1 MVSKPK
7 GFRAETPQE
16 FAKRIRLPTHDW
28 LLLSRALT
36 HRSYLNE
43 NSDALEDNERLE
55 FLGDA
60 VLDFLVGAWL
70 YNQYPEMPEG
80 DLTRMRAALV
90 HTEKLAEFAR
100 LLELGNALRLGKG
113 EDRGGGRDR
122 DALLCDGFEA
132 IIGALFL
139 SSGIEGVQKFIF
151 PLLEEASKDILKNR
165 KNEDSKSLL
174 QEWAQF
180 NGFQAP
186 TYITRSSTGPD
197 HSKLF
202 SVDVLINNV
211 YRATGSGSSKQAAE
225 KAAAREAL
233 KILKIE

>member
-16 FAKRIRLPTHDW
+16 FAKRTRLPTHDW

-43 NSDALEDNERLE
+43 HSDALEDNERLE

-113 EDRGGGRDR
+113 EDQGGGRDR

-132 IIGALFL
+132 IIGAIFL

-233 KILKIE
+233 NILKIE